1 VRRRSWW
8 PRRRRSSSRTRNLS
22 VTMSTPITASAA
34 GPATGRGALDDAGP
48 RPPGRPRSS
57 HADAAIIDAV
67 LGLLAEGT
75 SIEALTMEAVANRAG
90 VGKATIYRRFAD
102 KDELVLAAVRV
113 VKPPPPEPAGES
125 VRDDL
130 IAIAR
135 HAARV
140 RTGMAAQ
147 IMPCMVPELQRPG
160 RLRDLYGKLMDDR
173 REITRSVLRRGISTG
188 ELRPDT
194 DVELSAVMLAAP
206 NMLSSLGFAPR
217 LDIDHLAERT
227 VDAVLRGIAGPAV
240 LAILG

>member
-1 VRRRSWW
+1 
-8 PRRRRSSSRTRNLS
+8 
-22 VTMSTPITASAA
+22 MSTSTTDSAA
-34 GPATGRGALDDAGP
+34 GPSTGRGAVDDTGP

-75 SIEALTMEAVANRAG
+75 SIEALTMESVAARAG

-102 KDELVLAAVRV
+102 KDEMVLAAVQA
-113 VKPPPPEPAGES
+113 VKPPPPEPAGKS

-160 RLRDLYGKLMDDR
+160 RLRDLYSRLMEDR
-173 REITRSVLRRGISTG
+173 RDITRSVLRRGIATG

-194 DVELSAVMLAAP
+194 DVELATVLLSSP
-206 NMLSSLGFAPR
+206 NMMSSLGFAPR
-217 LDIDHLAERT
+217 LDPENLAERA
-227 VDAVLRGIAGPAV
+227 VDTVLRGIGGPAD
-240 LAILG
+240 LAD